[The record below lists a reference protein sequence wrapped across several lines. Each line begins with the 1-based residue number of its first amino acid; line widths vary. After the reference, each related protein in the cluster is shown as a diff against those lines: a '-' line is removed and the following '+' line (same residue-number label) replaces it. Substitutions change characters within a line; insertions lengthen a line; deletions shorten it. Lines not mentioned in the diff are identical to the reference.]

1 VVEGHFEAKEWL
13 QLPPQERARKCRL
26 MAAEAAVQAMDGPAA
41 LRSIFSDLTHQW
53 AMLADEI
60 GAERSL

>member
-1 VVEGHFEAKEWL
+1 
-13 QLPPQERARKCRL
+13 